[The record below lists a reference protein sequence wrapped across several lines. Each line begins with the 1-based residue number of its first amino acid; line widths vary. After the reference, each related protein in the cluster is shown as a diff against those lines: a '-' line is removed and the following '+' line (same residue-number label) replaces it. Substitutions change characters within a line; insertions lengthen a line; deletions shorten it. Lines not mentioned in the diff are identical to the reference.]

1 MVSHEEVDALRAAI
15 GAGHEVIVE
24 VELESGPCWA
34 RVRSVTPA
42 RRGRERVT
50 VDIGGARIT
59 LAIERVRA
67 VRAGG

>member
-1 MVSHEEVDALRAAI
+1 MVSHEEVDALHAAI
-15 GAGHEVIVE
+15 AAGHEVIVE

-34 RVRSVTPA
+34 RALSVTPA

-50 VDIGGARIT
+50 VDIGGARAT